1 MNNPQAEAR
10 LFLYD
15 LANLAKE
22 HWFKPGE
29 NWALSLANE
38 TEKAAIEKQYFPT
51 LNINGEAGQL
61 QQIATLMRSE
71 LQIAEPVPEEP
82 DERRARKIPP
92 TYLMAYNPARVRK

>member
-1 MNNPQAEAR
+1 MNNPKAEAQ

-38 TEKAAIEKQYFPT
+38 SEKAAIEKQYHPT
-51 LNINGEAGQL
+51 LNISGETAEL
-61 QQIATLMRSE
+61 QQISELMRAE
-71 LQIAEPVPEEP
+71 LRLAELVPEIP
-82 DERRARKIPP
+82 DERRARKLPAK
-92 TYLMAYNPARVRK
+92 YLIAYNPARMRK